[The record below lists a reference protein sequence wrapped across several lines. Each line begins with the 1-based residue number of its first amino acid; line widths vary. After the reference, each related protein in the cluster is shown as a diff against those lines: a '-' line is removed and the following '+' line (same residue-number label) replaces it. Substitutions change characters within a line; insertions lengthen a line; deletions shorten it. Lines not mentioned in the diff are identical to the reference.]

1 MTYDWID
8 YLDISKEMI
17 STFARRG
24 SINPKRKETMLRI
37 AISRAYYAA
46 FHKCR
51 DYVLARGARLDE
63 MGAHRDLI
71 DKVDLF
77 IASGE
82 APVSMEL
89 NRAFISRKKADY
101 NDTFRDLEKESQL
114 TIKRVEKI
122 ISEILSR
129 G

>member
-1 MTYDWID
+1 
-8 YLDISKEMI
+8 
-17 STFARRG
+17 
-24 SINPKRKETMLRI
+24 
-37 AISRAYYAA
+37 
-46 FHKCR
+46 
-51 DYVLARGARLDE
+51 
-63 MGAHRDLI
+63 
-71 DKVDLF
+71 
-77 IASGE
+77 
-82 APVSMEL
+82 MEL